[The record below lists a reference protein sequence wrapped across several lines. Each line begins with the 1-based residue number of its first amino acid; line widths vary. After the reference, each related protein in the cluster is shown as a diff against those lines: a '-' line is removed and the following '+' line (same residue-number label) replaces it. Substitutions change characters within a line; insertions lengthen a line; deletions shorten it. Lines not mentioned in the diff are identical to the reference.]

1 VEKDISMKPY
11 THRHIHGGDPEVVTS
26 SHAVSALTLV
36 SLAHGI
42 NHAQGALKPLVFPL
56 VLREL
61 NFGYSE
67 LGIMLGVASAV
78 GGLLQLG
85 AGALGRVIPRHHI
98 LGLGNASVGIC
109 FVLVGLAQSYFQFF
123 FWTVMSRVGGA
134 AQHPVGS
141 SLLSHHFKKRKL
153 GTALATHFTAG
164 NIGTAVIPLCAAI
177 LISLWGWRGTV
188 ILFAVPAIL
197 VGLAMSIWL
206 KDPAAEKPPEVTK
219 ASSFWQDSRE
229 VIGDRNLRWVLV
241 AAIVAAGGSGH
252 GIISSFLPLYLN
264 HNLGMDATAVGVIFT
279 LMNIGSIFGPM
290 LGGKLADRY
299 HPQRIL
305 LAAYLLSA
313 LTTLIIPS
321 LGASYAGIALAA
333 LLLGV
338 TAFGTHPILQTLVA
352 QTTADGSR
360 DTGFAWFYTAT
371 FLAGA
376 FWSPAVG
383 YLSDWW
389 GLKAAFGAM
398 AISFVAASLC
408 VLCGR
413 FDQISKH
420 EHGSIS
426 SSLHS

>member
-1 VEKDISMKPY
+1 
-11 THRHIHGGDPEVVTS
+11 
-26 SHAVSALTLV
+26 
-36 SLAHGI
+36 
-42 NHAQGALKPLVFPL
+42 L

-61 NFGYSE
+61 NFGYGE
-67 LGIMLGVASAV
+67 LGVMLGVASAV

-85 AGALGRVIPRHHI
+85 AGALARILPRHQI
-98 LGLGNASVGIC
+98 LGVGNASVGVC
-109 FVLVGLAQSYFQFF
+109 FVFVGMAQSYFQFF

-141 SLLSHHFKKRKL
+141 SLLSHHFKQKKL

-164 NIGTAVIPLCAAI
+164 NIGTAVIPLCAAL
-177 LISLWGWRGTV
+177 LISLWGWRGTT

-206 KDPAAEKPPEVTK
+206 KDPAAEHHSHAGGKST
-219 ASSFWQDSRE
+219 FWQDSGQ
-229 VIGDRNLRWVLV
+229 VIANQNLRWILV

-252 GIISSFLPLYLN
+252 GVISSFLPLYLN

-279 LMNIGSIFGPM
+279 LMNVGSIFGPM
-290 LGGKLADRY
+290 LGGKLADRF

-313 LTTLIIPS
+313 LIALTLPL
-321 LGASYAGIALAA
+321 LGASFLGVAAAA
-333 LLLGV
+333 LLLGF

-352 QTTADGSR
+352 HTTSEAVR

-376 FWSPAVG
+376 FWSPGVG
-383 YLSDWW
+383 YLSEWL

-398 AISFVAASLC
+398 AVSFVLASGCILLGRLRDIAVDHDHGAAA
-408 VLCGR
+408 
-413 FDQISKH
+413 
-420 EHGSIS
+420 
-426 SSLHS
+426 HSHH

>member
-1 VEKDISMKPY
+1 MKSQEHSHEISASAQVDERS
-11 THRHIHGGDPEVVTS
+11 T
-26 SHAVSALTLV
+26 SALTLI

-42 NHAQGALKPLVFPL
+42 NHAQSALKPLVFPL

-78 GGLLQLG
+78 GGMLQLG
-85 AGALGRVIPRHHI
+85 AGALGRILPRHHL
-98 LGLGNASVGIC
+98 LGIGNASVGVC
-109 FVLVGLAQSYFQFF
+109 FVFVALAQSYFQFF

-141 SLLSHHFKKRKL
+141 SLLSHHFKQKKL

-177 LISLWGWRGTV
+177 LISFWGWRGTV
-188 ILFAVPAIL
+188 TLFAIPAIL

-206 KDPAAEKPPEVTK
+206 KDSAARHSANSTAK
-219 ASSFWQDSRE
+219 SSFIQDSGQ
-229 VIGDRNLRWVLV
+229 VIGNRNLRWILV

-264 HNLGMDATAVGVIFT
+264 HNLGMDSTAVGVVFT

-305 LAAYLLSA
+305 LVAFFLSA
-313 LTTLIIPS
+313 LTTLIIPA
-321 LGASYAGIALAA
+321 LGASYLGVAA
-333 LLLGV
+333 AAFFLGV

-352 QTTADGSR
+352 HSAAEGSR
-360 DTGFAWFYTAT
+360 DTAFAWFYTAT

-383 YLSDWW
+383 YLSEWM
-389 GLKAAFGAM
+389 GLTAAFGAM
-398 AISFVAASLC
+398 AVSFVLASACIL
-408 VLCGR
+408 LGR
-413 FDQISKH
+413 LH
-420 EHGSIS
+420 EIVVGHDHGAMA
-426 SSLHS
+426 HSHH

>member
-1 VEKDISMKPY
+1 MKLQDHVHEIAA
-11 THRHIHGGDPEVVTS
+11 TDDVTERS
-26 SHAVSALTLV
+26 TSALTLI

-42 NHAQGALKPLVFPL
+42 NHAQSALKPLVFPL

-61 NFGYSE
+61 NFGYGE

-85 AGALGRVIPRHHI
+85 AGALGRILPRHQI
-98 LGLGNASVGIC
+98 LGIGNACVGVC
-109 FVLVGLAQSYFQFF
+109 FVFVGLAQSYFQFF

-141 SLLSHHFKKRKL
+141 SLLSHHFKKKKL

-177 LISLWGWRGTV
+177 LISLWGWRGTT
-188 ILFAVPAIL
+188 ILFALPAIL

-206 KDPAAEKPPEVTK
+206 KDPAANHTTHVDQT
-219 ASSFWQDSRE
+219 SSFWQDSGQL
-229 VIGDRNLRWVLV
+229 IANRNLRWVLV

-279 LMNIGSIFGPM
+279 LMNVGSIFGPM
-290 LGGKLADRY
+290 LGGKLADHY

-313 LTTLIIPS
+313 VIALILPA
-321 LGASYAGIALAA
+321 LGASYVGVALTA

-352 QTTADGSR
+352 HTTSDASR
-360 DTGFAWFYTAT
+360 DIGFAWFYTAT

-376 FWSPAVG
+376 FWSPSVG
-383 YLSDWW
+383 YLSEWL

-398 AISFVAASLC
+398 ALSFVLASVCVVFGRLQEIAVDQGLGAAA
-408 VLCGR
+408 
-413 FDQISKH
+413 
-420 EHGSIS
+420 
-426 SSLHS
+426 HSHH

>member
-1 VEKDISMKPY
+1 MKSQDHVHEIAA
-11 THRHIHGGDPEVVTS
+11 TDDVAARSTS
-26 SHAVSALTLV
+26 TLTLI

-42 NHAQGALKPLVFPL
+42 NHAQSALKPLVFPL

-61 NFGYSE
+61 NFGYGE

-85 AGALGRVIPRHHI
+85 AGALGRILPRHQI
-98 LGLGNASVGIC
+98 LGIGNASVGVC
-109 FVLVGLAQSYFQFF
+109 FVFVGLAQSYFQFF
-123 FWTVMSRVGGA
+123 FWTVMSRVGGS

-141 SLLSHHFKKRKL
+141 SLLSHHFKRKKL

-177 LISLWGWRGTV
+177 LISQWGWRGTT

-206 KDPAAEKPPEVTK
+206 KDPAAKHTANVDQT
-219 ASSFWQDSRE
+219 SSFWQDSGQ
-229 VIGDRNLRWVLV
+229 VIANRNLRWVLA

-252 GIISSFLPLYLN
+252 GIVSSFLPLYLN
-264 HNLGMDATAVGVIFT
+264 HNLGMDSTAVGVIFT
-279 LMNIGSIFGPM
+279 LMSVGSIFGPM
-290 LGGKLADRY
+290 LGGKLADHY

-313 LTTLIIPS
+313 VITLILPA
-321 LGASYAGIALAA
+321 LGASYVGVALTA

-352 QTTADGSR
+352 HTTSDASR

-376 FWSPAVG
+376 FWSPSVG
-383 YLSDWW
+383 YLSEWL

-398 AISFVAASLC
+398 ALSFVLASVCVVLGHLHEIAVDQGHGAAA
-408 VLCGR
+408 
-413 FDQISKH
+413 
-420 EHGSIS
+420 
-426 SSLHS
+426 HSHH